1 MTGELLFN
9 RDIHWFFC
17 LHNLSL
23 RQIKSAD
30 TAQFQTELDLLLGS
44 PSYIINISQ
53 TAEAIHGGKEEHMEN
68 ENLQLE
74 EEETS
79 ILTLTDENGQDVD
92 FEYLDCIE
100 YQGKEY
106 LVLMPTDEP
115 STEIVILEVE
125 PVDEENE
132 NYLSV
137 SDEAILNAVYD
148 IFKEKYKDILTFED

>member
-1 MTGELLFN
+1 M
-9 RDIHWFFC
+9 D
-17 LHNLSL
+17 
-23 RQIKSAD
+23 
-30 TAQFQTELDLLLGS
+30 
-44 PSYIINISQ
+44 
-53 TAEAIHGGKEEHMEN
+53 N
-68 ENLQLE
+68 ENLEQE
-74 EEETS
+74 ESS

-106 LVLMPTDEP
+106 LVLMPADEV

-137 SDEAILNAVYD
+137 EDEDILGEVYS
-148 IFKEKYKDILTFED
+148 IFRERYKDVLTFED